1 MGTQQLNLT
10 PDAPS
15 SLGCYRLQVAEV
27 IEETADARSLVLH
40 VPAELRERFRYKP
53 GQFLSFR
60 VPIAGKLLTRCYSM
74 ASSPDC
80 DALPKVTVK
89 RVEGGRVSNWI
100 NSEVAVGDWLEVLPP
115 AGHFC
120 LNESCLNTGDHPL
133 LLFGGG
139 SGITPVFSILKSA
152 LKTSQRRIKLIYAN
166 RDVASVIFK
175 DELRQLA
182 KAYPEQLEVVHVLD
196 SLHGYLSAAEVRQ
209 LVRGHSGAEFFIC
222 GPAPF
227 MNTVEG
233 ALLALGEAPA
243 RIHVERFVSPPDP
256 DQLQAQQAEARAAAA
271 GSTCEALII
280 ELDGQ
285 QHEVLC
291 QPGDTVLQSC
301 KAAGLDVPS
310 SCEEGFCGACMCQV
324 IEGTSQLA
332 RNDVLS
338 AQELADGWTLAC
350 QSRPSGAVLRLKF
363 PD

>member
-10 PDAPS
+10 PAEATT
-15 SLGCYRLQVAEV
+15 LGGYRLQVAVV
-27 IEETADARSLVLH
+27 IDETADARSLVLH
-40 VPAELRERFRYKP
+40 VPAELHERFRYKP

-60 VPIAGKLLTRCYSM
+60 VPVAGKLLTRCYSM

-89 RVEGGRVSNWI
+89 RVEGGRVSNWM
-100 NSEVAVGDWLEVLPP
+100 NQRVQAGDWLEVLPP

-120 LNESCLNTGDHPL
+120 LNESHLTAGDHDL
-133 LLFGGG
+133 VLFGGG

-152 LKTSQRRIKLIYAN
+152 LRTSQRRIKLIYAN
-166 RDVASVIFK
+166 RDEASVIFK

-182 KAYPEQLEVVHVLD
+182 KANPEQLEVVHVLD
-196 SLHGYLSAAEVRQ
+196 SLHGYLTAAEVRQ
-209 LVRGHSGAEFFIC
+209 LVRGHAGAEFFIC
-222 GPAPF
+222 GPGPF
-227 MNTVEG
+227 MDTVEG

-256 DQLQAQQAEARAAAA
+256 DELLAQEAEARAATAD
-271 GSTCEALII
+271 STCEVLTV

-285 QHEVLC
+285 QHEIAC

-310 SCEEGFCGACMCQV
+310 SCEEGFCGACMCKVQ
-324 IEGTSQLA
+324 EGDTQLA

-338 AQELADGWTLAC
+338 AQELAEGWTLAC
-350 QSRPSGAVLRLKF
+350 QSRPTSARVRLQF

>member
-10 PDAPS
+10 PGEPS
-15 SLGCYRLQVAEV
+15 SLGGYRLQVAEV

-40 VPAELRERFRYKP
+40 VPADLRERFRYKP

-60 VPIAGKLLTRCYSM
+60 VPVAGKLLTRCYSM

-80 DALPKVTVK
+80 DAQPKVTVK

-100 NSEVAVGDWLEVLPP
+100 NQEVQAGDWLQVLPP

-120 LNESCLNTGDHPL
+120 LNAGDNEL

-182 KAYPEQLEVVHVLD
+182 KAHPEQLEVVHVLD
-196 SLHGYLSAAEVRQ
+196 SLHGFLTAAEVRQ
-209 LVRGHSGAEFFIC
+209 LVRGHAGAEFFIC

-227 MNTVEG
+227 MDTVEG
-233 ALLALGEAPA
+233 ALLELGEASA

-256 DQLQAQQAEARAAAA
+256 DELQAQQAEARAAA
-271 GSTCEALII
+271 GSVCETLII

-285 QHEVLC
+285 QHEISC

-301 KAAGLDVPS
+301 KTAGLDLPS

-324 IEGTSQLA
+324 IEGATLLA

-350 QSRPSGAVLRLKF
+350 QSRPSGARVRLQF
-363 PD
+363 PG

>member
-10 PDAPS
+10 PAEATT
-15 SLGCYRLQVAEV
+15 LGGYRLQVAEV
-27 IEETADARSLVLH
+27 IDETADARSLVLH
-40 VPAELRERFRYKP
+40 VPAELHERFRYKP

-60 VPIAGKLLTRCYSM
+60 VPVAGKLLTRCYSM

-89 RVEGGRVSNWI
+89 RVEGGRVSNWM
-100 NSEVAVGDWLEVLPP
+100 NQRVQAGDWLEVLPP
-115 AGHFC
+115 AGHFH
-120 LNESCLNTGDHPL
+120 LTAGDHDL
-133 LLFGGG
+133 VLFGGG

-152 LKTSQRRIKLIYAN
+152 LRTSQRRIKLIYAN
-166 RDVASVIFK
+166 RDDSSVIFR

-182 KAYPEQLEVVHVLD
+182 KANGERLEVVHVLD
-196 SLHGYLSAAEVRQ
+196 SLHGYLTAEEVRH

-222 GPAPF
+222 GPGPF
-227 MNTVEG
+227 MDTVER

-256 DQLQAQQAEARAAAA
+256 DELLAQEAEARAATA
-271 GSTCEALII
+271 GSACEVLAV
-280 ELDGQ
+280 ELDGRL
-285 QHEVLC
+285 HEIAC
-291 QPGDTVLQSC
+291 RPGDTLLQSC

-310 SCEEGFCGACMCQV
+310 SCEEGFCGACMCKVQ
-324 IEGTSQLA
+324 EGDTLLA

-338 AQELADGWTLAC
+338 AQELAEGWTLAC
-350 QSRPSGAVLRLKF
+350 QSRPTSARVRLQF